1 MGLVRNGKFLFS
13 WMIGGAQGTGVDSSA
28 NVYAYAAASAGYYV
42 YGKREYYSN
51 IKGRHSYFS
60 VLASDRPVNSIIDDV
75 HLLVSFDA
83 ETVFRHASE
92 VVPGGGIIYDKD
104 LEGER
109 LKNIPSIEQRIV
121 EEISK
126 ELEENGLGD
135 TLKDLLKLAES
146 RGVRLFPIPYM
157 DLLRK
162 TGEIIGQTQ
171 LSALVRMVNTMAVA
185 ASFAILK
192 ADPSHLY
199 KGLNYSFRAKKKV
212 VEMNIKA
219 CEVVYDYVRSNF
231 SDDFAYSL
239 PNRPRSDEV
248 ILISGTSMVGIAK
261 IYAGCRFQTYYPIT
275 PAADESVYLED
286 KMTFRVDSTSELDY
300 PPVAETKTLTDK
312 GNIVVIQTE
321 DEIAA
326 INMAVGASLTGVRAA
341 TATSGPG
348 FSLMAEGLG
357 WAGMNEVPVVVTHY
371 QRAGPSTGLP
381 TRHEQGDLLFSAF
394 AGHGE
399 FPRIVIASGDILEAF
414 YDTVKAFNYAE
425 KYQVPVI
432 HLLDKAIAN
441 ATQTIRL
448 SEIGDVVIERG
459 EIAND
464 VAPGERYKRFKFTE
478 TGISPRAP
486 LGNRGTIF
494 WNTGDEHDE
503 YGHIDEDPINRTRMM
518 EKRMGKLRIIE
529 ETVPSSEK
537 ISIYGDDSPDVWLI
551 SWGSTKGPII
561 DALNLLGVGYK
572 IGFLQVRMLY
582 PFPGQVVAEKLRN
595 AERIVDVEQNYSGQ
609 MGRLLTMTT
618 GIKPTNYIL
627 KYNGRPFSST
637 EIKDAL
643 VEVLQKDTKRVV
655 MNRGA

>member
-1 MGLVRNGKFLFS
+1 LFS

-28 NVYAYAAASAGYYV
+28 NVYAYALASAGYYV

-60 VLASDRPVNSIIDDV
+60 VLASDNPVNSIIDDV
-75 HLLVSFDA
+75 HLLASFDA

-109 LKNIPSIEQRIV
+109 LKNIPTIEQRIV
-121 EEISK
+121 KEITN
-126 ELEENGLGD
+126 ELEENGMGD

-212 VEMNIKA
+212 VDMNIKA

-239 PNRPRSDEV
+239 PNRPKSDEV
-248 ILISGTSMVGIAK
+248 MLISGTSMVGIAK
-261 IYAGCRFQTYYPIT
+261 IYAGCRLQTYYPIT

-286 KMTFRVDSTSELDY
+286 KMTFRVDSSSELDY
-300 PPVAETKTLTDK
+300 PPMAETKTLTDK

-381 TRHEQGDLLFSAF
+381 TRHEQGDLLFSVF

-414 YDTVKAFNYAE
+414 YDTVRAFNYAE

-448 SEIGDVVIERG
+448 SDIGEVVIERG
-459 EIAND
+459 EIANE

-478 TGISPRAP
+478 GGISPRAP

-503 YGHIDEDPINRTRMM
+503 YGHIDEDPVNRTRMM
-518 EKRMGKLRIIE
+518 EKRMSKLKLIE
-529 ETVPSSEK
+529 ETIPISEK
-537 ISIYGDDSPDVWLI
+537 VSTYGDDSPDVWLI

-561 DALNLLGVGYK
+561 DALDLLGDGYR
-572 IGFLQVRMLY
+572 IGFLQVRMLH
-582 PFPGQVVAEKLRN
+582 PFPGRVVVERLRN

-609 MGRLLTMTT
+609 MGMLLTMTT

-637 EIKDAL
+637 EIRDAL
-643 VEVLQKDTKRVV
+643 IEILQKDTKRVV